1 MPTEPI
7 RRRSFQMLLALIIL
21 MLTAGAGGQAVS
33 IVAEVNGA
41 PITRQR
47 FQVDYRQ
54 AVNDYARKGN
64 PINEAYL
71 RDLRARLID
80 YLVET
85 ELLLQDARR
94 KGVAV
99 TDQELDRILAAE
111 RSTARGEAEISA
123 GLEAVGLDWDQ
134 YRERRRQALVIE
146 KLIREHIA
154 RHVVIR
160 DQDVEK
166 YYAQNPQEFRIPER
180 LHVRHITLRFPPDAD
195 ESQKAAVRDRIF
207 DIERRYSTGGDFAEL
222 AYRYSD
228 DPSRQN
234 SGDAGFVDARL
245 AARTF
250 GERVLEIPTGEVGPP
265 LETPIGWHLVAI
277 EGRQPARDIPLD
289 QVREVIRKTLFRQQT
304 SAPVKDYVQSLREK
318 ATIVV
323 HE

>member
-154 RHVVIR
+154 SHVVIR

-166 YYAQNPQEFRIPER
+166 YFAQNPQRFRIPER

-245 AARTF
+245 AAQTF

-277 EGRQPARDIPLD
+277 EGRQLARDIPLD

>member
-1 MPTEPI
+1 
-7 RRRSFQMLLALIIL
+7 LLVLIIL
-21 MLTAGAGGQAVS
+21 MLTAGAGGHAAS

-99 TDQELDRILAAE
+99 SDQELDQILAAE
-111 RSTARGEAEISA
+111 RSTARAEAEISA

-154 RHVVIR
+154 SHVVIR

-166 YYAQNPQEFRIPER
+166 YFAQNPQRFRIPER

-323 HE
+323 YE

>member
-1 MPTEPI
+1 
-7 RRRSFQMLLALIIL
+7 MLLALIIL

-71 RDLRARLID
+71 RNLRARLID

-180 LHVRHITLRFPPDAD
+180 LHIRHITLRFPPDAD
-195 ESQKAAVRDRIF
+195 ESQKAAVRDRLL
-207 DIERRYSTGGDFAEL
+207 DIERRYSAGGDFAEL

-245 AARTF
+245 AAQTF

-323 HE
+323 YE

>member
-1 MPTEPI
+1 MPTAPI
-7 RRRSFQMLLALIIL
+7 RRRSLQMLLALIIL

-71 RDLRARLID
+71 RNLRARLID

-154 RHVVIR
+154 SHVVIR

-166 YYAQNPQEFRIPER
+166 YFAQNPQRFRIPER

-323 HE
+323 YE

>member
-1 MPTEPI
+1 MPTATTW
-7 RRRSFQMLLALIIL
+7 RRSSRTLLILIVCL
-21 MLTAGAGGQAVS
+21 LTAGAGGMALPN
-33 IVAEVNGA
+33 VAEVNGVA
-41 PITRQR
+41 IPRQH

-54 AVNDYARKGN
+54 AVNEHAAKGN

-99 TDQELDRILAAE
+99 SDRDLDRTLAAE
-111 RSTARGEAEISA
+111 VPAASSEADLRAELAAA
-123 GLEAVGLDWDQ
+123 GMSWDQ
-134 YRERRRQALVIE
+134 YRERRRRALVIE
-146 KLIREHIA
+146 KLIRDHIA

-160 DQDVEK
+160 DQDVES
-166 YYAQNPQEFRIPER
+166 YYADNAQRFHIPAR
-180 LHVRHITLRFPPDAD
+180 LHIRHITLRFPPDAD
-195 ESQKAAVRDRIF
+195 ESQKAAVRGRIL
-207 DIERRYSTGGDFAEL
+207 DIERQLAAGRDFGAL
-222 AYRYSD
+222 AYKYSD

-234 SGDAGFVDARL
+234 SGDAGFVEAPL

-250 GERVLEIPTGEVGPP
+250 GERVLAIPTGQVGPP
-265 LETPIGWHLVAI
+265 LETPIGYHLVAI

-289 QVREVIRKTLFRQQT
+289 QVREVIRRTLFRQQ
-304 SAPVKDYVQSLREK
+304 SRESVEAHVQSLREN
-318 ATIVV
+318 ATIVI

>member
-1 MPTEPI
+1 
-7 RRRSFQMLLALIIL
+7 MLLALIIL

-71 RDLRARLID
+71 RNLRARLID

-195 ESQKAAVRDRIF
+195 ESQKAAVRDRLL
-207 DIERRYSTGGDFAEL
+207 DIERRYSAGGDFAEL

-245 AARTF
+245 AAQTF

-323 HE
+323 YE

>member
-1 MPTEPI
+1 MPTVPI
-7 RRRSFQMLLALIIL
+7 RRRSFQTLLVLIIL
-21 MLTAGAGGQAVS
+21 MLTAGAGGHAAS

-166 YYAQNPQEFRIPER
+166 YYAQNPQRFRIPER

-195 ESQKAAVRDRIF
+195 ESQKAAVRDRLL
-207 DIERRYSTGGDFAEL
+207 DIERRYSAGGDFAEL

>member
-71 RDLRARLID
+71 RNLRARLID

-134 YRERRRQALVIE
+134 YRERR
-146 KLIREHIA
+146 
-154 RHVVIR
+154 
-160 DQDVEK
+160 
-166 YYAQNPQEFRIPER
+166 
-180 LHVRHITLRFPPDAD
+180 
-195 ESQKAAVRDRIF
+195 
-207 DIERRYSTGGDFAEL
+207 
-222 AYRYSD
+222 
-228 DPSRQN
+228 
-234 SGDAGFVDARL
+234 
-245 AARTF
+245 
-250 GERVLEIPTGEVGPP
+250 
-265 LETPIGWHLVAI
+265 
-277 EGRQPARDIPLD
+277 
-289 QVREVIRKTLFRQQT
+289 
-304 SAPVKDYVQSLREK
+304 
-318 ATIVV
+318 
-323 HE
+323 

>member
-7 RRRSFQMLLALIIL
+7 RRRSFQTLLVLIIL

-71 RDLRARLID
+71 RNLRARLID

-123 GLEAVGLDWDQ
+123 GLEAVGWTGTSTVKDAA
-134 YRERRRQALVIE
+134 RRSSSKSLSASTSPGMSSSA
-146 KLIREHIA
+146 IRTWKNIM
-154 RHVVIR
+154 
-160 DQDVEK
+160 
-166 YYAQNPQEFRIPER
+166 PRIPSGSG
-180 LHVRHITLRFPPDAD
+180 FPSA
-195 ESQKAAVRDRIF
+195 
-207 DIERRYSTGGDFAEL
+207 ST
-222 AYRYSD
+222 
-228 DPSRQN
+228 
-234 SGDAGFVDARL
+234 
-245 AARTF
+245 
-250 GERVLEIPTGEVGPP
+250 
-265 LETPIGWHLVAI
+265 
-277 EGRQPARDIPLD
+277 
-289 QVREVIRKTLFRQQT
+289 
-304 SAPVKDYVQSLREK
+304 
-318 ATIVV
+318 
-323 HE
+323 

>member
-1 MPTEPI
+1 MPTVPI
-7 RRRSFQMLLALIIL
+7 RRRSFQTLLVLIIL
-21 MLTAGAGGQAVS
+21 MLTAGAGGHAAS

-166 YYAQNPQEFRIPER
+166 YYAQNPQRFRIPER
-180 LHVRHITLRFPPDAD
+180 LHIRHITLRFPPDAD
-195 ESQKAAVRDRIF
+195 ESQKAAVRDRLL
-207 DIERRYSTGGDFAEL
+207 DIERRYSAGGDFAEL

>member
-7 RRRSFQMLLALIIL
+7 RRRSLQMLLALIIL

-71 RDLRARLID
+71 RNLRARLID

-99 TDQELDRILAAE
+99 SDQELDQILAAE

-166 YYAQNPQEFRIPER
+166 YYAQNPQRFRIPER
-180 LHVRHITLRFPPDAD
+180 LHIRHITLRFPPDAD
-195 ESQKAAVRDRIF
+195 ESQKAAVRDRLL
-207 DIERRYSTGGDFAEL
+207 DIERRYSAGGDFAEL

-245 AARTF
+245 AAQTF

-323 HE
+323 YE

>member
-71 RDLRARLID
+71 RNLRARLID

-180 LHVRHITLRFPPDAD
+180 LHIRHITLRFPPDAD
-195 ESQKAAVRDRIF
+195 ESQKAAVRDRLL
-207 DIERRYSTGGDFAEL
+207 DIERRYSAGGDFAEL

-245 AARTF
+245 AAQTF

-323 HE
+323 YE

>member
-1 MPTEPI
+1 MPTVPI
-7 RRRSFQMLLALIIL
+7 RRRSFQTLLVLIIL
-21 MLTAGAGGQAVS
+21 MLTAGAGGHAAS

-99 TDQELDRILAAE
+99 SDQELDQILAAE

-166 YYAQNPQEFRIPER
+166 YYAQNPQQFRIPER
-180 LHVRHITLRFPPDAD
+180 LHIRHITLRFPPDAD
-195 ESQKAAVRDRIF
+195 ESQKAAVRDRLL
-207 DIERRYSTGGDFAEL
+207 DIERRYSAGGDFAEL

-265 LETPIGWHLVAI
+265 LETPIGWHLVTI